1 MANLFCS
8 SIGKK
13 VIMSL
18 SGLFLITFLLVHL
31 TANLFLLAGSD
42 AYNEAV
48 HFMGTNPI
56 IRIMEPLLA
65 AGFLVHVIYALVLT
79 VKNMKA
85 RPVSYAVS
93 GASSSSAWNS
103 RNMLPL
109 GIFVF
114 LFLVLHVAQFY
125 WKMKVSGQIGSATI
139 GGVEMHDAYAL
150 VGSLFQSSILFDLVY
165 IIAFVALGFHLTHG
179 FWSAFQSVGLA
190 NAVWYKRLKC
200 ISLLYTALIV
210 GGFTIIPLYFF
221 LFKPIAGL

>member
-42 AYNEAV
+42 AFNGAV

-65 AGFLVHVIYALVLT
+65 AGFLVHVAYALVLT
-79 VKNMKA
+79 VKNLKA
-85 RPVSYAVS
+85 RPVGYAVS
-93 GASSSSAWNS
+93 SGSSSAWNS

-109 GIFVF
+109 GIFVLAF
-114 LFLVLHVAQFY
+114 LIFHVANFY
-125 WKMKVSGQIGSATI
+125 WKMKVSHEIGILPDGS
-139 GGVEMHDAYAL
+139 HDAYKL
-150 VGSLFQSSILFDLVY
+150 VGLFFQENLAFDLVY
-165 IIAFVALGFHLTHG
+165 IIAFIALGFHLTHG

-190 NAVWYKRLKC
+190 NNVWYKRLKC

-221 LFKPIAGL
+221 LFKPIVG